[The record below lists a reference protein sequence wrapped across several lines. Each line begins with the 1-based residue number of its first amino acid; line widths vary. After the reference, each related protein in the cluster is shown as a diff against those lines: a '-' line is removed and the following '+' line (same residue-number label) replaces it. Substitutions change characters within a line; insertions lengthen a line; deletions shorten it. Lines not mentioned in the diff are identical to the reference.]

1 MENANVSGRSLD
13 MKKIMGFTLSLLVLG
28 ITAGLTLANPLRV
41 GVEHG
46 MKKGWF
52 KPNRKS

>member
-1 MENANVSGRSLD
+1 
-13 MKKIMGFTLSLLVLG
+13 MKKLIGFTVSLFFLG
-28 ITAGLTLANPLRV
+28 FTAGLTLANPIRL

-52 KPNRKS
+52 KTNRIR

>member
-1 MENANVSGRSLD
+1 
-13 MKKIMGFTLSLLVLG
+13 MKKLMGFTLSLLVLG
-28 ITAGLTLANPLRV
+28 VTAGLTLANPIRL

-52 KPNRKS
+52 KSNRPH